1 MSSDEEPDQP
11 PGLLAGGGGQQRAA
25 DPQAAAGAGEG
36 DAGERQAAGALRGEA
51 PPTLGPTGSQSDQGI
66 GTVGR

>member
-1 MSSDEEPDQP
+1 MKSLTSPQDYWQVEGANSELQIHKLQLELERVTLEN
-11 PGLLAGGGGQQRAA
+11 GKLL
-25 DPQAAAGAGEG
+25 
-36 DAGERQAAGALRGEA
+36 ERYGVRP